1 MKFLTI
7 PMEAVRWSQEPDG
20 SGFKKS
26 GRGDA
31 EECSCN
37 GRGMS
42 RRVLLS
48 EGELNADSW
57 SQQREIMKM

>member
-1 MKFLTI
+1 MKFLMI
-7 PMEAVRWSQEPDG
+7 PMEAVQWGQKPDG

-26 GRGDA
+26 GCEDA

-42 RRVLLS
+42 RSVLLS
-48 EGELNADSW
+48 EG
-57 SQQREIMKM
+57 RVKC